1 MPKPLP
7 QSAKTISKQDNPLGQ
22 LAS

>member
-7 QSAKTISKQDNPLGQ
+7 QSAKTISKQDSPLGQ